1 MACIESAGSLEIA
14 MASRTDLP
22 EGSYLKVSHV
32 DRAHH
37 WPKVSDINPV
47 EHLRRKY
54 TARSELLQFRPD
66 RPC

>member
-1 MACIESAGSLEIA
+1 MACGEGAESLEIA
-14 MASRTDLP
+14 MASGTDHP

-47 EHLRRKY
+47 GHVRRKY
-54 TARSELLQFRPD
+54 TARS
-66 RPC
+66 